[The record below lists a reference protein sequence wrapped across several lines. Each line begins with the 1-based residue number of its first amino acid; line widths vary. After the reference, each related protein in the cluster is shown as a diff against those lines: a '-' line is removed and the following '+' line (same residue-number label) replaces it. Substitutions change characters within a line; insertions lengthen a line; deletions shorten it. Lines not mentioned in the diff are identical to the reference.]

1 MRKKNVNFPNHQ
13 PGLNIHFFQLWVLCK
28 VTCGFIP
35 QGKLG
40 KLLELNTFKDS
51 TRKYLECFTRYN
63 TRQNKQSGNG
73 GSLEIISTMPLWMTK
88 Y

>member
-40 KLLELNTFKDS
+40 KLLEFNTFKDS
-51 TRKYLECFTRYN
+51 TRKYLECFLDTILGK
-63 TRQNKQSGNG
+63 TNKAETEGH
-73 GSLEIISTMPLWMTK
+73 LK
-88 Y
+88 